1 MISFLVLDLIEL
13 VFSGFF
19 FFFRGRDFY
28 SLNYFKFYLCHKD
41 LGKDNFF
48 TSQKSVLGEITVTCT
63 LGRIYNMYCE
73 ILSPGKYKSSLSCLC
88 KDQNKY
94 FEAR

>member
-13 VFSGFF
+13 VFWVFF
-19 FFFRGRDFY
+19 FFCGRDFY
-28 SLNYFKFYLCHKD
+28 SLNYFKFYLCPKD
-41 LGKDNFF
+41 LGKDKFF
-48 TSQKSVLGEITVTCT
+48 TSQKAVLGEITVACT
-63 LGRIYNMYCE
+63 LGRIYNMYGE